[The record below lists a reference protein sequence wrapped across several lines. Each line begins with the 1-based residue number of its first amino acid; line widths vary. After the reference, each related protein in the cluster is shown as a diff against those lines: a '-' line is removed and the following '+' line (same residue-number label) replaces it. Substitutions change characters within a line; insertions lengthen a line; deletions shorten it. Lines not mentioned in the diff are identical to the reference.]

1 MCWTIKNV
9 YFRPRCFQNM
19 QSNFLVN
26 IFIRHFCYM
35 LACEGIKWKKKK
47 STNQR
52 TNQLMKKILKKLYS
66 IREFLFR
73 KILILIQSSIVSNRK
88 KKILCKIQD
97 WLVHQHTYFFLLS
110 NGCEKPKNPC
120 SYKDAYIRFIY
131 YIIST

>member
-1 MCWTIKNV
+1 
-9 YFRPRCFQNM
+9 M

-26 IFIRHFCYM
+26 IFIRNFCYM

-97 WLVHQHTYFFLLS
+97 
-110 NGCEKPKNPC
+110 
-120 SYKDAYIRFIY
+120 
-131 YIIST
+131 